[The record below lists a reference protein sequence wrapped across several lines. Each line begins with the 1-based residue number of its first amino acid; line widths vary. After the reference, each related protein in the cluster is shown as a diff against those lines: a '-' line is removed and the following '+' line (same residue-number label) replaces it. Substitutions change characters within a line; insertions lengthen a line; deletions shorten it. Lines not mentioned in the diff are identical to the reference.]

1 MNRGVVSA
9 PNGMN
14 LMVTKMFGG
23 ARNDHEVQNI
33 SDINLEMEEWLNSQI
48 IVVNL
53 IKEEKSTINIPDEDC
68 FICGIDNVNVETVCC
83 SHYYC
88 YRCLNMWFHR
98 ENPSC
103 PNCRGVLEKC
113 FVKTL

>member
-33 SDINLEMEEWLNSQI
+33 SDINLEMEECQA
-48 IVVNL
+48 
-53 IKEEKSTINIPDEDC
+53 EG
-68 FICGIDNVNVETVCC
+68 F
-83 SHYYC
+83 
-88 YRCLNMWFHR
+88 F
-98 ENPSC
+98 
-103 PNCRGVLEKC
+103 
-113 FVKTL
+113 

>member
-33 SDINLEMEEWLNSQI
+33 SDINLEMEECQAEGFF
-48 IVVNL
+48 L
-53 IKEEKSTINIPDEDC
+53 I
-68 FICGIDNVNVETVCC
+68 F
-83 SHYYC
+83 Y
-88 YRCLNMWFHR
+88 
-98 ENPSC
+98 
-103 PNCRGVLEKC
+103 
-113 FVKTL
+113 